1 MGVLI
6 KKSPDPISIITL
18 YGSTRARYDLLESS
32 FRSIFLIYV
41 DLMDWNL

>member
-6 KKSPDPISIITL
+6 KKSPDPISIIIL
-18 YGSTRARYDLLESS
+18 YGPTRARHDLLESYLS
-32 FRSIFLIYV
+32 SIFLIYV